1 MLYKNAVADTEKTE
15 FIFEAK
21 PYNQDIDEKEI
32 AAIEVFYTKN
42 GYIPEAYIPQFL
54 NWLTYKAR
62 INITHPLSSVMDASM
77 AGACA
82 RAQSYYDAMLT
93 KLGLNHI
100 TFNIGAVL
108 GTEPIHA
115 LTCVEIP
122 TRINGE
128 DSHKLYMLDPT
139 FRQFCIAEE
148 NRYER
153 YNEDARWSVRMS
165 TPHPGYFFNL
175 TDKGKRFAE
184 GLIHYGYYEV
194 NEDSLKTYFDPFAL
208 YTTPKE
214 AYENSDD
221 VGKVSSTTFSGSDYW
236 NRITSNI
243 CEPLTADNKYDLST
257 PRENIERERNKLS
270 SKIKR
275 VFQRQELDDMFVIE
289 DSSSKTNSSTK

>member
-1 MLYKNAVADTEKTE
+1 MLYKNVVADKEKTE
-15 FIFEAK
+15 FLFEAK
-21 PYNQDIDEKEI
+21 PYNEDIDEKEI
-32 AAIEVFYTKN
+32 AAIEVFYEKN
-42 GYIPEAYIPQFL
+42 GYIPEAYIPHFL

-62 INITHPLSSVMDASM
+62 INITNPLDSVMDISM

-93 KLGLNHI
+93 KFGLNHI
-100 TFNIGAVL
+100 TFNIGDIL

-122 TRINGE
+122 TKINGE
-128 DSHKLYMLDPT
+128 DSLKLYMLDPT
-139 FRQFCIAEE
+139 FRQFCITEE

-153 YNEDARWSVRMS
+153 YNEEARWSVRMA

-175 TDKGKRFAE
+175 TEEGKNFAE
-184 GLIHYGYYEV
+184 DLIHYGYYEV

-208 YTTPKE
+208 YVTPKG

-221 VGKVSSTTFSGSDYW
+221 VGKVSSTTFSGNDYW
-236 NRITSNI
+236 DRITSNI
-243 CEPLTADNKYDLST
+243 SKPLSASREFDLST
-257 PRENIERERNKLS
+257 PKEDIEQERNKLS

-275 VFQRQELDDMFVIE
+275 VFKRQELDDMFVIE
-289 DSSSKTNSSTK
+289 DVSTNTNTSKK